1 MQEDLKMISPVSS
14 AAHSQAAAPSAA
26 SHAKPAQPK
35 PPPTP
40 SPSDTVNLSSAK
52 AIVQESLE
60 TSAQTTKEAA
70 SGDIQARNLL
80 ARQAAAKAHAK

>member
-1 MQEDLKMISPVSS
+1 MISPVTS
-14 AAHSQAAAPSAA
+14 AAHTQAAAPSTARP
-26 SHAKPAQPK
+26 KPAQPK

-40 SPSDTVNLSSAK
+40 SSTDTVNLSSAK

-80 ARQAAAKAHAK
+80 AKQAAAKAHTK

>member
-1 MQEDLKMISPVSS
+1 MISPVTS
-14 AAHSQAAAPSAA
+14 AAHTQAAAPSTARP
-26 SHAKPAQPK
+26 KPAQPK

-40 SPSDTVNLSSAK
+40 NSTDTVNLSSAK

-80 ARQAAAKAHAK
+80 AKQAAAKAHTK

>member
-1 MQEDLKMISPVSS
+1 MISPVTS
-14 AAHSQAAAPSAA
+14 AAHTQAAAPSTAA
-26 SHAKPAQPK
+26 RPKQAQPK

-40 SPSDTVNLSSAK
+40 SSTDTVSLSSAK

-70 SGDIQARNLL
+70 AGDIQARNLL
-80 ARQAAAKAHAK
+80 ARQAAAKLHSK

>member
-1 MQEDLKMISPVSS
+1 MISPVTS
-14 AAHSQAAAPSAA
+14 AAHTQAAAPSTAA
-26 SHAKPAQPK
+26 SPKPAQPK
-35 PPPTP
+35 PAQLKPPPTP
-40 SPSDTVNLSSAK
+40 RSTDTVNLSSAK

-80 ARQAAAKAHAK
+80 ARQAAAKTHTK

>member
-1 MQEDLKMISPVSS
+1 MQEDLTMITPVTS
-14 AAHSQAAAPSAA
+14 AAQTQAAAPSTAA
-26 SHAKPAQPK
+26 SPKTAPPK

-40 SPSDTVNLSSAK
+40 RSTDTVNLSSAK

-80 ARQAAAKAHAK
+80 AKQAAAKAHPK

>member
-1 MQEDLKMISPVSS
+1 MVSPVTS
-14 AAHSQAAAPSAA
+14 AAQTQAAAPSTAVRPKPLA
-26 SHAKPAQPK
+26 AKPQPA
-35 PPPTP
+35 PAP
-40 SPSDTVNLSSAK
+40 SSSDTVNLSSAK

-80 ARQAAAKAHAK
+80 AKQAAAKAHTK

>member
-1 MQEDLKMISPVSS
+1 MISPVTS
-14 AAHSQAAAPSAA
+14 APHTQAADLSTAQRP
-26 SHAKPAQPK
+26 KPAQPK
-35 PPPTP
+35 PPPTLR
-40 SPSDTVNLSSAK
+40 STDTVSLSSAK

-80 ARQAAAKAHAK
+80 AKQAAAKTHTK

>member
-1 MQEDLKMISPVSS
+1 MISPVTS
-14 AAHSQAAAPSAA
+14 AAHTQAAAPSAA
-26 SHAKPAQPK
+26 ARPKPAQPK

-40 SPSDTVNLSSAK
+40 SSTDTVNLSSAK

-70 SGDIQARNLL
+70 SVDIQARNLL
-80 ARQAAAKAHAK
+80 AKHAAAKAHPK

>member
-1 MQEDLKMISPVSS
+1 MISPVTS
-14 AAHSQAAAPSAA
+14 AAQTQAAAPSTAVRPKPLP
-26 SHAKPAQPK
+26 AKPQPA
-35 PPPTP
+35 PAP
-40 SPSDTVNLSSAK
+40 SSSDTVNLSSAK

-80 ARQAAAKAHAK
+80 AKQAAAKAHTK

>member
-1 MQEDLKMISPVSS
+1 MISPVTS
-14 AAHSQAAAPSAA
+14 AAQTQAAAPSTAVRPKPLA
-26 SHAKPAQPK
+26 AKPQPA
-35 PPPTP
+35 PAP
-40 SPSDTVNLSSAK
+40 SSRDTVNLSSAK

-80 ARQAAAKAHAK
+80 AKQAAAKAHTK